1 MQSVQKRMDFITNYK
16 PFTTRPL
23 KDFLP
28 WLSSVDERIAK
39 ENILSTRLV
48 DVLRLA
54 AGVLCRKKSLITKTL
69 RVHLSLQRRGYSSS
83 IFKSCFTKMA
93 TMWALP
99 AWKPPKQ
106 INLKAAAFSRNCTI
120 RCNAGVENCQINVWS
135 TTNSRSIRKNGT
147 VRFLKKI
154 LWLTTFKNHPKKTTE
169 GFPLIDFYINCDFY
183 HLPMVASEKYGFPW
197 KINQL
202 DNAAYILGTA
212 SSGT

>member
-1 MQSVQKRMDFITNYK
+1 MQSVQKGMDFITNYK
-16 PFTTRPL
+16 PFTTRPQ

-93 TMWALP
+93 KMWALP
-99 AWKPPKQ
+99 VLKPPKQ

-154 LWLTTFKNHPKKTTE
+154 LWLTTFKNHPKKQQRV
-169 GFPLIDFYINCDFY
+169 FPSLTFMSIVIFII
-183 HLPMVASEKYGFPW
+183 SQW
-197 KINQL
+197 
-202 DNAAYILGTA
+202 
-212 SSGT
+212 

>member
-1 MQSVQKRMDFITNYK
+1 MQSVQKGIDLITNYK
-16 PFTTRPL
+16 PFTTRPR

-28 WLSSVDERIAK
+28 WLSSANETIAK

-48 DVLRLA
+48 EVLRLA

-69 RVHLSLQRRGYSSS
+69 RVHLSLQRRGCLSS

-93 TMWALP
+93 KMWALP
-99 AWKPPKQ
+99 VLKPPKQ

-135 TTNSRSIRKNGT
+135 TTTSRSIRKNGT
-147 VRFLKKI
+147 VRFFKKI
-154 LWLTTFKNHPKKTTE
+154 LWLTTE

>member
-1 MQSVQKRMDFITNYK
+1 MQSVQKGMDFITNYK
-16 PFTTRPL
+16 PFTTRPR

-48 DVLRLA
+48 EVLRLA

-69 RVHLSLQRRGYSSS
+69 RVHLSLQRREYLSS

-93 TMWALP
+93 KMWALP
-99 AWKPPKQ
+99 VLKPPKQ

-147 VRFLKKI
+147 VRFFKKI
-154 LWLTTFKNHPKKTTE
+154 LWLKNNRGFSPHWLLYQLWFLSSPNGSIGKIWFSMKDKSTWQCCVHP
-169 GFPLIDFYINCDFY
+169 GYCIIWNIN
-183 HLPMVASEKYGFPW
+183 K
-197 KINQL
+197 
-202 DNAAYILGTA
+202 
-212 SSGT
+212 